1 MHRPTRR
8 TMLAA
13 SCGLA
18 VPTVLAGPGATVA
31 HAGTGTHSATPGA
44 PGVGDEVFPNLGNG
58 GYRANAYLLDL
69 NYSATTRTVTGK
81 VTMTANAT
89 QDLSRFNLDS
99 AYLTIKAVRVN
110 KAPAAFG
117 LSGEELTV
125 VPVKPLR
132 NGCFFVVE
140 VDYTVVPD
148 EVPKSPVGGWVPTVD
163 GFAIAPQPSGAHTIF
178 PCNDHPSDKAHFVFR
193 ITAPAGTT
201 GVASGHK
208 IRETTNADGS
218 VTTLW
223 EGREPI
229 ATEIIQATIGDYTIV
244 EHGTFD
250 GVRLRDVV
258 PTARVEG
265 LRPALALTP
274 GHLEWIKQHL
284 GEFPFEAYGL
294 LPANTDDPTAF
305 DFTGLET
312 QTLTI
317 YKPNYLLQAEPS
329 IAPHMMHEITHSWWG
344 NSVSPEMWSDLWI
357 NEGHANYYS
366 FLYRFERGWPDSTGS
381 ATMVDR
387 MKYAYRLGDIWR
399 STSGPVA
406 KPNAENLFDAQR
418 YTGGTLVLYA
428 LWELIGAAAF
438 SRTELTVLREF
449 KDRSVSTEDFIDV
462 AVEVSGNPSVRPFL
476 EDWLY
481 DTTTPPMPNHPD
493 WVVDPVPPTL
503 TAAQRASIRADRET
517 H

>member
-1 MHRPTRR
+1 MIRPTRR

-18 VPTVLAGPGATVA
+18 VPAVLAGSAATA
-31 HAGTGTHSATPGA
+31 AATETRSGPQPGA

-58 GYRANAYLLDL
+58 GYCSNAYLVDL
-69 NYSATTRTVTGK
+69 TYDGTTRTVTGR

-89 QDLSRFNLDS
+89 QDLSKFNLDS
-99 AYLTIKAVRVN
+99 AYLTIDAVGVN
-110 KAPAAFG
+110 KQPAAFG
-117 LSGEELTV
+117 LAGEELTIT
-125 VPVKPLR
+125 PQKPLR
-132 NGCFFVVE
+132 NGSFFVVE
-140 VDYTVVPD
+140 VDYHVDPRQVP
-148 EVPKSPVGGWVPTVD
+148 PPPIGGWVPTED

-178 PCNDHPSDKAHFVFR
+178 PCNDHPSDKAHFVVR
-193 ITAPAGTT
+193 LTAPAGKT

-208 IRETTNADGS
+208 VKETVNADGT

-223 EGREPI
+223 ESREPN
-229 ATEIIQATIGDYTIV
+229 ATEILQATIGDYTIV
-244 EHGTFD
+244 EHGVVD

-265 LRPALALTP
+265 LRPALELTP
-274 GHLEWIKQHL
+274 GHLAWIKQYL
-284 GEFPFEAYGL
+284 GEFPFETYGL
-294 LPANTDDPTAF
+294 LPANTDDPNAF

-317 YKPNYLLQAEPS
+317 YKPNYLLQEEKA
-329 IAPHMMHEITHSWWG
+329 IAPHMVHEITHSWFG
-344 NSVSPEMWSDLWI
+344 NSVSPADWSSLWL

-366 FLYRFERGWPDSTGS
+366 FLFRFERGWPDSTGT
-381 ATMVDR
+381 ATMLDR

-406 KPNAENLFDAQR
+406 RPNAANLWDAQR
-418 YTGGTLVLYA
+418 YTGGALVLYA
-428 LWELIGAAAF
+428 LWELVGADTF
-438 SRTELTVLREF
+438 SRTEQTFLREF
-449 KDRSVSTEDFIDV
+449 KNQSANTEDFIDV
-462 AVEVSGNPSVRPFL
+462 AVAVSRDASVRPFL
-476 EDWLY
+476 QHWVY

-503 TAAQRASIRADRET
+503 TATQRASIRTERS

>member
-1 MHRPTRR
+1 MSRSTTRR
-8 TMLAA
+8 SVLAGA
-13 SCGLA
+13 ACGLA
-18 VPTVLAGPGATVA
+18 VPALL
-31 HAGTGTHSATPGA
+31 GTGTPAAFAGTRSAQPGA

-58 GYRANAYLLDL
+58 GYRANAYLVDL
-69 NYSATTRTVTGK
+69 TYSATTRTVTGR

-99 AYLTIKAVRVN
+99 AYLTINAVRVN
-110 KAPAAFG
+110 KQPAVFG
-117 LSGEELTV
+117 LSGEELTIT
-125 VPVKPLR
+125 PVKPLR
-132 NGCFFVVE
+132 NGGFFVVE
-140 VDYTVVPD
+140 VDYAVDPRQ
-148 EVPKSPVGGWVPTVD
+148 VPKPPIGGWVPTED

-178 PCNDHPSDKAHFVFR
+178 PCNDHPSNKAHFVVR
-193 ITAPAGTT
+193 ITAPTGTT

-208 IRETTNADGS
+208 VKETANADGS

-223 EGREPI
+223 ESREPN
-229 ATEIIQATIGDYTIV
+229 ATEILQATVGDYTIV
-244 EHGTFD
+244 EHGVFD

-258 PTARVEG
+258 PTTRLEG
-265 LRPALALTP
+265 LRPALELTP
-274 GHLEWIKQHL
+274 GHLAWITQHL

-317 YKPNYLLQAEPS
+317 YKPNYLLQAEPT
-329 IAPHMMHEITHSWWG
+329 IAPHMVHEITHNWFG
-344 NSVSPEMWSDLWI
+344 NSVSPADWSSLWI

-366 FLYRFERGWPDSTGS
+366 FLYRFEHGWPDSTGS
-381 ATMVDR
+381 ATMIDR

-406 KPNAENLFDAQR
+406 GPNAANLWDAQR

-428 LWELIGAAAF
+428 LGQLVGEETF
-438 SRTELTVLREF
+438 MRTELAFLHEF
-449 KDRSVSTEDFIDV
+449 KNQSASTEDFIDV
-462 AVEVSGNPSVRPFL
+462 AVAVAGDASVRPFL
-476 EDWLY
+476 EDWVY

-503 TAAQRASIRADRET
+503 TPAQRASLRTERS
-517 H
+517 HH